1 MTTTPQ
7 EPQPDPE
14 VAPSGDPGNAPQSE
28 PDTLPDEND
37 AATGTD
43 PEQAEETVRPGV
55 AD

>member
-7 EPQPDPE
+7 EPSPDPE
-14 VAPSGDPGNAPQSE
+14 VAPAGDPGNAPRTE
-28 PDTLPDEND
+28 PDTLPDEDD

-43 PEQAEETVRPGV
+43 AEDAEQTVGPGV

>member
-7 EPQPDPE
+7 EPQPDPTT
-14 VAPSGDPGNAPQSE
+14 VPSGDPGNAPQNE
-28 PDTLPDEND
+28 PDTLPDKDD

-43 PEQAEETVRPGV
+43 AEDAEQTVGPGV